1 MRKDALMIKFASWG
15 AGSILGSASS
25 PRALAAVLL
34 VSLFFQLSSS
44 VFATE
49 FQTLIHAGKK
59 ITIRR
64 VDLHSEHLRLFLRDD
79 QARPIKAFTHLETLL
94 SAKNERLVFGMNA
107 GMYHGDFSPV
117 GLCVVD
123 GKELAP
129 LNLAN
134 DQGNFFLKPNGVF
147 CVTDRGASI
156 VESSRFP
163 GIVGKISLAT
173 QSGPMLVINGKLH
186 PAFKDG
192 SANRLYR
199 NGVGVVS
206 ANEVVFAISEEPVNF
221 HEFAT
226 FFRDAVHCDNALFL
240 DGTISSLHAP
250 ELKRSDKKMD
260 LGPIIGITE
269 KR

>member
-1 MRKDALMIKFASWG
+1 MRWG
-15 AGSILGSASS
+15 ESRLGGEIQMFTQMF
-25 PRALAAVLL
+25 R
-34 VSLFFQLSSS
+34 
-44 VFATE
+44 VFAFFAAFAVAVQAGDCSTM
-49 FQTLIHAGKK
+49 IHAGKK

-64 VDLHSEHLRLFLRDD
+64 VDLEKESLRLFLRDD
-79 QARPIKAFTHLETLL
+79 QARPIKAFTALETLL
-94 SAKNERLVFGMNA
+94 AVKNERLVFGMNA

-147 CVTDRGASI
+147 CITDHGASI
-156 VESSRFP
+156 VESSKFP
-163 GIVGKISLAT
+163 AIAGKISLAT

-186 PAFKDG
+186 PAFKEG

-206 ANEVVFAISEEPVNF
+206 AKDVVFAISEETVNF

-226 FFRDAVHCDNALFL
+226 FFRDAMHCDNALFL
-240 DGTISSLHAP
+240 DGTISSLYAP